1 MESPSGL
8 ITVAGGKLTIQRMMG
23 EQVAN
28 LVQKRLAQGWG
39 RHAQSECRTRE
50 PLEGAQID
58 PVRTGGVAGAASQ
71 HLLDNYGGD
80 ATWVLAYAE
89 ENPMLGEPIVPASPY
104 LMAEALYAVHH
115 EMALTLDDVLVRRTH
130 VIYET
135 EDGGIGRARAVAEL
149 MAPRLGWDEMEIERQ
164 VAAYASQVDLTRDW
178 RKA

>member
-1 MESPSGL
+1 
-8 ITVAGGKLTIQRMMG
+8 
-23 EQVAN
+23 
-28 LVQKRLAQGWG
+28 
-39 RHAQSECRTRE
+39 
-50 PLEGAQID
+50 
-58 PVRTGGVAGAASQ
+58 
-71 HLLDNYGGD
+71 
-80 ATWVLAYAE
+80 
-89 ENPMLGEPIVPASPY
+89 MLGEPIVPALPY

-115 EMALTLDDVLVRRTH
+115 EMALALDDVLIRRTH